1 MGPPVYLCRW
11 CNVCDRAAEAR
22 VCVKS
27 LQGQNENVVASFE
40 LCPVVSDRPHDP
52 VVPVVA
58 VRAVVALP
66 AEYVLGG
73 AGADAGAGT
82 VAGTG
87 ADAGAGTDVETD
99 VGTAGPVVS
108 MDRHNKHSL
117 SVRSS

>member
-1 MGPPVYLCRW
+1 M
-11 CNVCDRAAEAR
+11 
-22 VCVKS
+22 
-27 LQGQNENVVASFE
+27 
-40 LCPVVSDRPHDP
+40 
-52 VVPVVA
+52 VPVVA

-73 AGADAGAGT
+73 AGADAGA